1 MKLLLDTHSFLWFI
15 SNDKSLSIS
24 ARSAILNDENT
35 LYISVVSLW
44 EMTIKSMKGALPLP
58 GGNIQS
64 VVEILGTFPIHH
76 LSFEPEALSLLERLP
91 QLHRDP
97 FDRMLIAQAQHNGL
111 VLVTADET
119 LWKYPVRTL
128 WK

>member
-64 VVEILGTFPIHH
+64 VVEILGTFPSIIFR
-76 LSFEPEALSLLERLP
+76 LNQKRFLSLSVFRSYTAIRL
-91 QLHRDP
+91 
-97 FDRMLIAQAQHNGL
+97 
-111 VLVTADET
+111 TAC
-119 LWKYPVRTL
+119 
-128 WK
+128 